1 MGEQLNDY
9 EYTHLSNLVIAKL
22 GAQDLHPGEIVVS
35 PLQTNYFSF
44 VFSIKFSKQGF
55 TKKVFVK
62 VPKEDMRGR
71 DKKILPITDGDRLM
85 ARSEADS
92 LKQLEMQWNV
102 DELGVSWVRLISEV
116 PEYNALVTQAAEG
129 FEAFEVFRKWDI
141 NRRLGKTKDRDNLR
155 TSMSKLGA
163 ALGRFHNY
171 NAGRTTFYADREVPK
186 LLRYCKEISDSPFSP
201 PFDDFSG
208 QISRT
213 SGKAIDAIEVQTLKG
228 IDIRNILINEKN
240 DIFILDPGRTKLTC
254 READLA
260 RFLMTYR
267 ILYWGSKLFA
277 LGFRPDKKAEEG
289 FLEAYYKNSSPPSG
303 RLLNY
308 FFVKEQLKHWHTAID
323 SLNKLRLPF
332 YVRKLIAKTY
342 VTPFY
347 KKQLRNELKKLN

>member
-1 MGEQLNDY
+1 MSEQLNDY
-9 EYTHLSNLVIAKL
+9 EYTHLSSLVIAKIW
-22 GAQDLHPGEIVVS
+22 GQDLLPREIVIS

-44 VFSIKFSKQGF
+44 VFSIELSKKGF

-71 DKKILPITDGDRLM
+71 DKKILPITEGDRLM

-102 DELGVSWVRLISEV
+102 DELAVSWVKLIFEV
-116 PEYNALVTQAAEG
+116 PEYNALITEAAYG

-155 TSMSKLGA
+155 SSMTKLGA
-163 ALGRFHNY
+163 ALGRFHNH
-171 NAGRTTFYADREVPK
+171 NARQTTFYADREVPK
-186 LLRYCKEISDSPFSP
+186 LLRYCKEISDSPFNFP
-201 PFDDFSG
+201 LDDFSG
-208 QISRT
+208 QISEA
-213 SGKAIDAIEVQTLKG
+213 SGKEIDAIEVQTLKG

-240 DIFILDPGRTKLTC
+240 ELFLLDPGLTKSTC

-323 SLNKLRLPF
+323 SLNKLRLPL

-347 KKQLRNELKKLN
+347 KNQLRNELKKLN